1 MRRETFEY
9 ITIDLNFCIVVEL
22 HKILNS
28 TKSCKPKQRKLE
40 KAYTLY
46 SYLKNFN
53 LRVLI
58 TFQFNY

>member
-40 KAYTLY
+40 KAYT
-46 SYLKNFN
+46 
-53 LRVLI
+53 
-58 TFQFNY
+58 